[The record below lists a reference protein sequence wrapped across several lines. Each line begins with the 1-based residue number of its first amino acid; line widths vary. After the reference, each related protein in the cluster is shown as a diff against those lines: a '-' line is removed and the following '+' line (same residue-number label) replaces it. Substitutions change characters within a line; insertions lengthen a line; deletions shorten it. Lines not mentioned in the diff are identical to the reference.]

1 MNTNVRFAAFF
12 TIALI
17 IWFGSGLLIAPQ
29 SEESS
34 AKTSQPTNVQV
45 TVFND
50 ELYEPTVSLR
60 ATTEPYRSV
69 NMVAQ
74 IAGEISAVLVEEGT
88 AVKKGQAICEISVED
103 RYFRLDQAK
112 AQLDQ
117 SSIAY
122 SGALKL
128 KSGGFQSE
136 LAISKAK
143 ATLETAKANLKR
155 AQLNVGHLKVVAP
168 FDGIIETREVEIG
181 DYVIPGKTCAL
192 IVDLDPLKVTAL
204 VNELE
209 VSKVKLGNLASA
221 SIAGNTPLEAA
232 VSYIAYRADPTTR
245 SYRLEAVI
253 KNTGKSIRAGL
264 SARLEIL
271 TKGVQA
277 HLIPAS
283 SILLNDQG
291 GMTVRIVGTG
301 NIAQSLP
308 VIVLGE
314 TGSGIWVSGLPG
326 SVNIITVGQNYV
338 IDGEVIEPTFVQ
350 KTVKL

>member
-1 MNTNVRFAAFF
+1 MNTNVRFASFF

-29 SEESS
+29 SGESVT
-34 AKTSQPTNVQV
+34 KTSSPTNVQV
-45 TVFND
+45 TVFD
-50 ELYEPTVSLR
+50 HKLFEPIVALR

-69 NMVAQ
+69 NVVAQ
-74 IAGEISAVLVEEGT
+74 IAGQISAVLVEEGT

-103 RYFRLDQAK
+103 RYFRLAQAK
-112 AQLDQ
+112 AHLDQ

-122 SGALKL
+122 RGALKL

-136 LAISKAK
+136 LAISQAK

-181 DYVIPGKTCAL
+181 DYVVPGKTCAL

-209 VSKVKLGNLASA
+209 VSKIELGSIASA
-221 SIAGNTPLEAA
+221 SIGGNSPLEAA
-232 VSYIAYRADPTTR
+232 VSYIAHRADRTTQ

-253 KNTGKSIRAGL
+253 KNTEKSIRAGL

-271 TKGVQA
+271 TEGVQA

-291 GMTVRIVGTG
+291 DMTVRIVGAG

-308 VIVLGE
+308 VVVLGE
-314 TGSGIWVSGLPG
+314 IGSGIWVSGLPG

-338 IDGEVIEPTFVQ
+338 IDGELVEPTFVQ
-350 KTVKL
+350 NTVKL

>member
-17 IWFGSGLLIAPQ
+17 IWFGSGLLTAPQ

-34 AKTSQPTNVQV
+34 AKISQPTNVQV

-155 AQLNVGHLKVVAP
+155 AQLNVGHL
-168 FDGIIETREVEIG
+168 
-181 DYVIPGKTCAL
+181 
-192 IVDLDPLKVTAL
+192 
-204 VNELE
+204 
-209 VSKVKLGNLASA
+209 
-221 SIAGNTPLEAA
+221 
-232 VSYIAYRADPTTR
+232 
-245 SYRLEAVI
+245 
-253 KNTGKSIRAGL
+253 
-264 SARLEIL
+264 
-271 TKGVQA
+271 
-277 HLIPAS
+277 
-283 SILLNDQG
+283 
-291 GMTVRIVGTG
+291 
-301 NIAQSLP
+301 
-308 VIVLGE
+308 
-314 TGSGIWVSGLPG
+314 
-326 SVNIITVGQNYV
+326 
-338 IDGEVIEPTFVQ
+338 
-350 KTVKL
+350 

>member
-1 MNTNVRFAAFF
+1 MNTNVRFASFF

-17 IWFGSGLLIAPQ
+17 IWFGSGLLISPQ
-29 SEESS
+29 SGESVT
-34 AKTSQPTNVQV
+34 KTTSPTNVQV
-45 TVFND
+45 TVFD
-50 ELYEPTVSLR
+50 DKLFEPTVTLR

-74 IAGEISAVLVEEGT
+74 IAGQISAVLVQEGT

-103 RYFRLDQAK
+103 RYFRLAQAK
-112 AQLDQ
+112 AHLDQ

-122 SGALKL
+122 RGALKL

-136 LAISKAK
+136 LAISQAK

-168 FDGIIETREVEIG
+168 FDGIVESREVEIG
-181 DYVIPGKTCAL
+181 DYVVPGKTCAL

-209 VSKVKLGNLASA
+209 VSQIKLGSVASA
-221 SIAGNTPLEAA
+221 SIGDNSPLDAA
-232 VSYIAYRADPTTR
+232 VSYIAHRADPATR

-253 KNTGKSIRAGL
+253 ENTEKAIRAGL
-264 SARLEIL
+264 SARLNIL
-271 TKGVQA
+271 TEGVQA

-291 GMTVRIVGTG
+291 GMIVRIIGAG

-308 VIVLGE
+308 VAVLGE
-314 TGSGIWVSGLPG
+314 TGNGIWVSGLPG

>member
-12 TIALI
+12 IIALI

-29 SEESS
+29 PEESI

-45 TVFND
+45 TVFNG
-50 ELYEPTVSLR
+50 ELYEPIVSLR

-74 IAGEISAVLVEEGT
+74 IAGEISAVLVKEGT
-88 AVKKGQAICEISVED
+88 AVKKGQAIFEISVED

-112 AQLDQ
+112 AQLNQ

-136 LAISKAK
+136 LAISEAK
-143 ATLETAKANLKR
+143 ATLEIAKANLKR
-155 AQLNVGHLKVVAP
+155 AQLNVGHLTVFAP

-181 DYVIPGKTCAL
+181 DYVTPGKICAL

-209 VSKVKLGNLASA
+209 VSKVKLGSVASA
-221 SIAGNTPLEAA
+221 SIGGNAPLEAA

-253 KNTGKSIRAGL
+253 KNTEKSIRAGL

-271 TKGVQA
+271 AKGVKA
-277 HLIPAS
+277 HLIPGS
-283 SILLNDQG
+283 SILLNDKG
-291 GMTVRIVGTG
+291 GMTVRIVGAG

-314 TGSGIWVSGLPG
+314 TSSGIWVSGLPG